1 MENGNNDVFLG
12 EYKPIIEECENFCF
26 VIKKIEEEISEQY
39 NKKEN
44 KNQKCYLIELNNYE
58 NFKQKI
64 NYKIFK
70 DKINEYREQMLTKI
84 IMLES
89 EEKNAKFEK
98 LQNTILK
105 SIKELNNL
113 LKDKHEFILI
123 NAEISKEIIQNKE
136 EGQYFLFYSFN
147 SSELI
152 LKINNDSLNFH
163 LKENIINL
171 NNLKNKEFFN
181 NNGDSDN
188 CESNNINSDSNN
200 LINNHM
206 NYNNKE
212 IKDDLKELLDWMEK
226 FYLSEKQFKNSLN
239 KKKENDKNKNINNA
253 IKNFGYLMELKNFN
267 EWKNKLNYDSIK
279 PIIDKYINEGKDF
292 LTDEEKE
299 EIIQLLKDQD
309 IKKDKI
315 ESVHFRSM
323 DELKHYNKLN
333 DMILINRELFILIN
347 DKEEKP
353 NEIEYNISMEK
364 KLDIIINNEKS
375 SFFRLENIIYSYI
388 SFNLFLLT
396 KIFIKQ
402 NDFFKEK
409 KGENI
414 YIYKKDFLKN
424 YKEFFNYENLQKIFK
439 TSNLTNK
446 NNEKQIFEF
455 IENIS
460 VTYISSIKEKIF
472 TSSIKFEKNNI
483 DITKIKSKENISF
496 EYIKDFDKM
505 LFDGN
510 TVINFNN
517 HNSVPKGVFLKVKLF
532 FINEKIL
539 ILFKD
544 IEQNQIFGQIG
555 NMKDL
560 ENNYC
565 FDVDYLIAI
574 KKGKN
579 ESNLLDNFLKE
590 KKGIDNFYHNIYGD
604 NSKNFFE
611 YIISEDIILYI
622 YNFKLINNT
631 NQITDENENKANP
644 FFQNNI
650 IPNEGNQLA
659 NFNDTSNN
667 INIPVINNEI
677 NEQVYQKDNNP
688 DNCNNTNQNLQN
700 DYNEINIPNPFKIEA
715 QNNGNKNN
723 INNINE
729 VNTTQIVINNSL
741 GQNNILD
748 NNYID
753 HNNINYNDN
762 NNNMN
767 INQNGQNFQ
776 EIGNNYDPNPNQ
788 NVFNPIQGI
797 NPNVFN
803 TTNNNNNVMDIENQ
817 MSMNNNNFT
826 NQNQIVQPMYDFNKI
841 KHYLYVIISF
851 LYSDQ
856 NIKMKMNRINN
867 QSWNNK
873 ENLYIINKQWVNAFL
888 SIFNINNEI
897 TTSIN
902 SIPNMS
908 SNIQNII
915 ENIIPALSENTKQ
928 YFNNLDYNNYI
939 GKLTDNSLIK
949 IDEQY
954 MNNIGTNI
962 RILFN
967 FYFLEE
973 SFCNCLS
980 HYLNLN
986 LSPYWMKSE
995 CILINQKIF
1004 SFTNDDNVYVGNFGM
1019 DYSFYTEKIIFYHN
1033 LEAKNEI
1040 INMVQANNFNYF
1052 NYLLFS
1058 GDLISNGFNIQML
1071 NLNYQKS
1078 IKNALIIEKLKDFI
1092 NFDIYKNKLIEETN
1106 ETNRNEDNIAKEEVI
1121 LIKKESLNLIGY
1133 FQIINIFKKYI
1144 QSLGK
1149 INPNQL
1155 IDNIFNNLNVNDI
1168 QLLKQEFNK
1177 IANINIK
1184 LDDILPKPDSL
1195 ISFEDKNISIFNDV
1209 LVIKKDLI
1217 KLFLNKTNIE
1227 HEYIKEIVS
1236 GNGMNIIIIK
1246 KNEEKTLLLGN
1257 LINNEHTF
1265 KLQYI
1270 FNFKDGYELE
1280 KGLKKIYKSH
1290 IDYIDKYCMFEK
1302 DESLISPVF
1311 NRKEELIGYS
1321 YKYDDNLLS
1330 VPLYEYYLCDNLKNV
1345 IQLFNYYTFL
1355 NNKIQNENNSYHNH
1369 VTLSPREYCLVKK
1382 SWIENFKECFS
1393 YNNITSE
1400 ISSGKEII
1408 NIIQNNK
1415 QDNSES
1421 TDKNIFT
1428 TLKGLNNNMYLSF
1441 NSDLRNKAFQNFD
1454 LEPTL
1459 VSTGYIDSSKIQ
1471 QQFFIPNDFE
1481 IMPKKFI
1488 EKYKGENNQIDQQ
1501 NINEIQIIDS
1511 LLMINFEYNLNASE
1525 KFISLIG
1532 ELNFN
1537 NSFEIKSVL
1546 VYYRS
1551 FQKEEIL
1558 QEEQYSLHNII
1569 SQKERR
1575 YFKSQ
1580 YENRDSENYD
1590 ECFVY
1595 QFNPNSSPMDNNN
1608 NNFIIPD
1615 DNNEFI
1621 KVNEIEYDLDYQPIY
1636 PFIKNNFQ
1644 YPPLIGLDNI
1654 GATCYMNATLQ
1665 CFCNIEQFVNYF
1677 KYDKNLIYNIKYDP
1691 KKETLNSSFKLL
1703 IEKLWPNNYPMGN
1716 QKKSYSPH
1724 EFKTKISIM
1733 NPLFQ
1738 GIAANDSKDLVNF
1751 LIMKLHEELN
1761 VHQNQINDSTFNLDQ
1776 TNMALMFNTFT
1787 QNFNANNNS
1796 IISKLFYAFNY
1807 NVTECQN
1814 CHVNTF
1820 NFQTYFFLIFPLEEV
1835 RKFKLSNN
1843 QFMNYNNIM
1852 MNNNEVT
1859 IYDCFNYDK
1868 TPNIMSGQNMMYCNY
1883 CRQTCNSSMCTLLC
1897 TGPEILIIILNRG
1910 KGIEFKVK
1918 INFLEDLN
1926 LNGYIS
1932 MPNTGCFYKL
1942 IGVITH
1948 LGESGMGGHFIAY
1961 CKNPIN
1967 YQWNKYNDSTVTPV
1981 YDFKGEVIDYA
1992 MPYLLFYQKQH

>member
-1 MENGNNDVFLG
+1 MENGNNDASLG
-12 EYKPIIEECENFCF
+12 KYKPIIEECENFCL

-44 KNQKCYLIELNNYE
+44 KNQKCYLIELNDYE

-64 NYKIFK
+64 NYLIFK
-70 DKINEYREQMLTKI
+70 DKINEYRDQMVTKI
-84 IMLES
+84 IIQES
-89 EEKNAKFEK
+89 ENKSVKFEK

-123 NAEISKEIIQNKE
+123 NAEISQEIIQNKE

-163 LKENIINL
+163 LKGNIINL
-171 NNLKNKEFFN
+171 DNLKNKEFFN

-188 CESNNINSDSNN
+188 CESNNIISDNNN
-200 LINNHM
+200 LIINNM
-206 NYNNKE
+206 NDNNKGVN
-212 IKDDLKELLDWMEK
+212 DDLKELLDWMEK
-226 FYLSEKQFKNSLN
+226 FYLTEKEFKISLN
-239 KKKENDKNKNINNA
+239 KKNKNL
-253 IKNFGYLMELKNFN
+253 GYLIEIKKFN
-267 EWKNKLNYDSIK
+267 EWKNTLNYDSIK
-279 PIIDKYINEGKDF
+279 PIIENYMNKGKNY
-292 LTDEEKE
+292 LTSEEKE

-315 ESVHFRSM
+315 ESLHFKSM

-347 DKEEKP
+347 DKEENP

-375 SFFRLENIIYSYI
+375 SFYRLENIIYSYI
-388 SFNLFLLT
+388 SYNLFLLT

-402 NDFFKEK
+402 KDFFKEK

-414 YIYKKDFLKN
+414 YIYKKDFLQN
-424 YKEFFNYENLQKIFK
+424 YKEFFNYENLQQIFK

-455 IENIS
+455 IDNIS

-472 TSSIKFEKNNI
+472 TRAIKFEKNNI
-483 DITKIKSKENISF
+483 DIEKVKSNENISF

-505 LFDGN
+505 FFDGN

-517 HNSVPKGVFLKVKLF
+517 YNLVPKGAFLKVKLF

-544 IEQNQIFGQIG
+544 MEQNKIFGQIG
-555 NMKDL
+555 KVNEF
-560 ENNYC
+560 ENNYS

-579 ESNLLDNFLKE
+579 ESNLLDDFFKE
-590 KKGIDNFYHNIYGD
+590 KMKIDNFYHNIYGN

-611 YIISEDIILYI
+611 YIISKEIILYI

-650 IPNEGNQLA
+650 IPNEGNQTV
-659 NFNDTSNN
+659 NFNDISNN
-667 INIPVINNEI
+667 INTPIINNEI
-677 NEQVYQKDNNP
+677 NEQVYQKENNP
-688 DNCNNTNQNLQN
+688 DNFNNTKQNIQN
-700 DYNEINIPNPFKIEA
+700 DYDEINIPNPIKIET

-723 INNINE
+723 INNMDEDNM
-729 VNTTQIVINNSL
+729 TQMVINNSL
-741 GQNNILD
+741 GQNNILV
-748 NNYID
+748 NNYIE

-767 INQNGQNFQ
+767 INQNSQNYQ
-776 EIGNNYDPNPNQ
+776 EIGNNYEPNLNQ
-788 NVFNPIQGI
+788 NEFNPIQGI
-797 NPNVFN
+797 NANVFN
-803 TTNNNNNVMDIENQ
+803 TTDNNNNMMDIENQ
-817 MSMNNNNFT
+817 MSMNNNNYS
-826 NQNQIVQPMYDFNKI
+826 NQDQIVQTMYDFNKI
-841 KHYLYVIISF
+841 KNYLYVIISF

-856 NIKMKMNRINN
+856 NIKNKMNRNNN
-867 QSWNNK
+867 QSWNNNA
-873 ENLYIINKQWVNAFL
+873 NLYIINKQWVNAFL
-888 SIFNINNEI
+888 SIFDINNEI
-897 TTSIN
+897 SSLIN
-902 SIPNMS
+902 SIPNMMS
-908 SNIQNII
+908 SNIQIMV
-915 ENIIPALSENTKQ
+915 ENIILPSLTDNTKQ
-928 YFNNLDYNNYI
+928 YFNNLDYNNYK
-939 GKLTDNSLIK
+939 GKLTDNYLIK

-980 HYLNLN
+980 QRLNID

-1004 SFTNDDNVYVGNFGM
+1004 SFTNDDNVYIGNLGM

-1033 LEAKNEI
+1033 LEAKKEI
-1040 INMVQANNFNYF
+1040 INMVQNNNFNYF

-1078 IKNALIIEKLKDFI
+1078 IYNAFIIEKLKDFI
-1092 NFDIYKNKLIEETN
+1092 NFEIYKNKLIEETN
-1106 ETNRNEDNIAKEEVI
+1106 ETNRNEDYFNREEII

-1133 FQIINIFKKYI
+1133 YSIMNIINKYI
-1144 QSLGK
+1144 QLFDKKNS
-1149 INPNQL
+1149 NQL
-1155 IDNIFNNLNVNDI
+1155 IDNIFDNLNINDI

-1177 IANINIK
+1177 IGNINIK

-1217 KLFLNKTNIE
+1217 RLFLNKINIDN
-1227 HEYIKEIVS
+1227 EYIKEIVS

-1257 LINNEHTF
+1257 IINNEHTF

-1270 FNFKDGYELE
+1270 FNFKDEYELE
-1280 KGLKKIYKSH
+1280 NGLKKINKSY

-1302 DESLISPVF
+1302 DESFISPIF
-1311 NRKEELIGYS
+1311 NRSEKLVGYS

-1330 VPLYEYYLCDNLKNV
+1330 IPIYEYYLCDNLKNV
-1345 IQLFNYYTFL
+1345 VQLFNYYTFL
-1355 NNKIQNENNSYHNH
+1355 NNKIQNENNSYHKDI
-1369 VTLSPREYCLVKK
+1369 TLSPHEYCLVKK
-1382 SWIENFKECFS
+1382 SWIEKFKENFC
-1393 YNNITSE
+1393 YNNIASE
-1400 ISSGKEII
+1400 ISSGKEIV
-1408 NIIQNNK
+1408 NIIQNKK

-1421 TDKNIFT
+1421 TDRNIFY
-1428 TLKGLNNNMYLSF
+1428 TLKGLNKDMYLNF
-1441 NSDLRNKAFQNFD
+1441 NSDLKNKTFQNSD
-1454 LEPTL
+1454 LEPPL
-1459 VSTGYIDSSKIQ
+1459 IMTGYIDSSNKQ
-1471 QQFFIPNDFE
+1471 HQFFIPNDFG
-1481 IMPKKFI
+1481 IIPKKFI
-1488 EKYKGENNQIDQQ
+1488 EKYKEENNPIDQQ
-1501 NINEIQIIDS
+1501 NFNEIQIIDS
-1511 LLMINFEYNLNASE
+1511 FLLINFDYDLNGSG
-1525 KFISLIG
+1525 KYISLIG

-1537 NSFEIKSVL
+1537 DFFEIKSVL
-1546 VYYRS
+1546 IYYKR
-1551 FQKEEIL
+1551 FQRREIL
-1558 QEEQYSLHNII
+1558 SEEGNSLSNII
-1569 SQKERR
+1569 NQKLKT
-1575 YFKSQ
+1575 YFQ
-1580 YENRDSENYD
+1580 NQNEGIDNDNYD
-1590 ECFVY
+1590 ECVAFK
-1595 QFNPNSSPMDNNN
+1595 FNPNSNPINNNDLDNIINPNDNNN
-1608 NNFIIPD
+1608 NQ
-1615 DNNEFI
+1615 FI
-1621 KVNEIEYDLDYQPIY
+1621 KVNEVEYNLDYQPMY
-1636 PFIKNNFQ
+1636 PLIKNNFQ
-1644 YPPLIGLDNI
+1644 HPSLIGLDNI

-1665 CFCNIEQFVNYF
+1665 CFCNIEQFINYF
-1677 KYDKNLIYNIKYDP
+1677 KYDKNLIYKIKCDIN
-1691 KKETLNSSFKLL
+1691 KETLSSSFKLL
-1703 IEKLWPNNYPMGN
+1703 IEKLWPDYYPMN
-1716 QKKSYSPH
+1716 KQIKSYSPH

-1761 VHQNQINDSTFNLDQ
+1761 VSQNQINDSIFNLDQ
-1776 TNMALMFNTFT
+1776 TNMPLMFNTFT

-1796 IISKLFYAFNY
+1796 IISQLFYAFNY

-1814 CHVNTF
+1814 CHVNPY

-1852 MNNNEVT
+1852 NNNEVT

-1868 TPNIMSGQNMMYCNY
+1868 KPNIMSGQNMMYCNY

-1926 LNGYIS
+1926 LSGYIS

-1981 YDFKGEVIDYA
+1981 SDFKGEVIDYA

>member
-1 MENGNNDVFLG
+1 MEYGNNDDGLG
-12 EYKPIIEECENFCF
+12 PYKQIIEEYENCCTI
-26 VIKKIEEEISEQY
+26 IKKVEEEFSQQY

-44 KNQKCYLIELNNYE
+44 SYQKCFLIELKCFE
-58 NFKQKI
+58 EFKEQIDYQTFRYKI
-64 NYKIFK
+64 NK
-70 DKINEYREQMLTKI
+70 YRENMVIKFTS
-84 IMLES
+84 LES
-89 EEKNAKFEK
+89 ENKEVKLEK

-105 SIKELNNL
+105 STKDLNDL
-113 LKDKHEFILI
+113 LKNNHEFLLI
-123 NAEISKEIIQNKE
+123 NADLSKEIIKNKDKGE
-136 EGQYFLFYSFN
+136 YFCFFSFN

-152 LKINNDSLNFH
+152 LKIEEDSLHFH
-163 LKENIINL
+163 LNKNIINID
-171 NNLKNKEFFN
+171 NLKDKEFFN
-181 NNGDSDN
+181 NFGPNHNGESEAIDSDN
-188 CESNNINSDSNN
+188 
-200 LINNHM
+200 LINKNM
-206 NYNNKE
+206 SEKNVE
-212 IKDDLKELLDWMEK
+212 DDKNLMKLIDWIEK
-226 FYLSEKQFKNSLN
+226 FYLLEKEFKASLY
-239 KKKENDKNKNINNA
+239 KKTENDNKN
-253 IKNFGYLMELKNFN
+253 FYGYLIEIKAFN
-267 EWKNKLNYDSIK
+267 EWKKNLNYDLIK
-279 PIIDKYINEGKDF
+279 PFLDNYINEGKHY
-292 LTDEEKE
+292 LIIEEKE
-299 EIIQLLKDQD
+299 EIKRLLKEQD
-309 IKKDKI
+309 VKKNKI
-315 ESVHFRSM
+315 ESLNFKSI
-323 DELKHYNKLN
+323 EQLKQYNRIN
-333 DMILINRELFILIN
+333 DIILISRELFILIN
-347 DKEEKP
+347 ENEVKP
-353 NEIEYNISMEK
+353 NEIEYKIAKEK
-364 KLDIIINNEKS
+364 KLELIIYNES
-375 SFFRLENIIYSYI
+375 TLFNMLENIIYSYI
-388 SFNLFLLT
+388 SYNLYLLT
-396 KIFIKQ
+396 KIFIFQ

-409 KGENI
+409 KPVSI
-414 YIYKKDFLKN
+414 YLFNKDYLQAYKDI
-424 YKEFFNYENLQKIFK
+424 FNYEVLLKIFEVNK
-439 TSNLTNK
+439 LPNK
-446 NNEKQIFEF
+446 NNEKEIYEF
-455 IENIS
+455 IETIS
-460 VTYISSIKEKIF
+460 DSYITSIKEKIF
-472 TSSIKFEKNNI
+472 QSDSIKFEKENFNL
-483 DITKIKSKENISF
+483 TEIKSDENISF
-496 EYIKDFDKM
+496 NYIKEFDNT
-505 LFDGN
+505 LFDG
-510 TVINFNN
+510 TVINFSKF
-517 HNSVPKGVFLKVKLF
+517 NSLPKDTFFFRVKIF
-532 FINEKIL
+532 FIKEKLL
-539 ILFKD
+539 I
-544 IEQNQIFGQIG
+544 IFRTVDKKKIYAQIG
-555 NMKDL
+555 TII
-560 ENNYC
+560 ESNNQYI
-565 FDVDYLIAI
+565 FNIDYLIAFKTSKI
-574 KKGKN
+574 DIQNQYSILDCVLKGEKEIDIFYQGIYGNNIDKFFEYKISEELILYIFNFNLKKDTN
-579 ESNLLDNFLKE
+579 QIIDDKE
-590 KKGIDNFYHNIYGD
+590 KKTNSSNNVNGIPNPENHPNNFGNNQNNNNITNGNNIINNPEYQKENNIDNF
-604 NSKNFFE
+604 S
-611 YIISEDIILYI
+611 
-622 YNFKLINNT
+622 
-631 NQITDENENKANP
+631 
-644 FFQNNI
+644 
-650 IPNEGNQLA
+650 
-659 NFNDTSNN
+659 N
-667 INIPVINNEI
+667 INQNPLSDDSLVNN
-677 NEQVYQKDNNP
+677 
-688 DNCNNTNQNLQN
+688 
-700 DYNEINIPNPFKIEA
+700 PNPFHLQE
-715 QNNGNKNN
+715 QN
-723 INNINE
+723 NNINE
-729 VNTTQIVINNSL
+729 NNKENNNTTQIFLNNSL
-741 GQNNILD
+741 GQNNNLT
-748 NNYID
+748 NNYIEQD
-753 HNNINYNDN
+753 NVNYNDN
-762 NNNMN
+762 NN
-767 INQNGQNFQ
+767 QNFGQNFQ
-776 EIGNNYDPNPNQ
+776 KGGNNYNPNPNQ
-788 NVFNPIQGI
+788 NVFNQNQGI
-797 NPNVFN
+797 NGNVFN
-803 TTNNNNNVMDIENQ
+803 TTDNNNNVIDIENQ
-817 MSMNNNNFT
+817 MLMNNNFS

-841 KHYLYVIISF
+841 KNYLYVIISF

-856 NIKMKMNRINN
+856 NIKMKMNRNNN

-873 ENLYIINKQWVNAFL
+873 ENLYIINKQWVNVFL

-897 TTSIN
+897 TTLIN
-902 SIPNMS
+902 SVPNMMS
-908 SNIQNII
+908 LNIQNMV
-915 ENIIPALSENTKQ
+915 ENILPVLTDNTKQ

-973 SFCNCLS
+973 DFGNCLS
-980 HYLNLN
+980 QHLNLN

-1004 SFTNDDNVYVGNFGM
+1004 SFTNDINVYVGNLGM

-1033 LEAKNEI
+1033 LETKKEI
-1040 INMVQANNFNYF
+1040 INMVQNNNFNYF

-1058 GDLISNGFNIQML
+1058 GDLISNGFNIQIL

-1092 NFDIYKNKLIEETN
+1092 NFDIYKSKMIEETN
-1106 ETNRNEDNIAKEEVI
+1106 ETNRNEDYIAKEEVI

-1133 FQIINIFKKYI
+1133 YSIINIINKYI
-1144 QSLGK
+1144 QSFGK

-1155 IDNIFNNLNVNDI
+1155 MDNIFNNLNINDI

-1195 ISFEDKNISIFNDV
+1195 ISFENKNISIFNDV

-1217 KLFLNKTNIE
+1217 KLFINITNIDNDF
-1227 HEYIKEIVS
+1227 IKEIVS

-1257 LINNEHTF
+1257 VINNEHSF

-1270 FNFKDGYELE
+1270 FNFKDEYELK
-1280 KGLKKIYKSH
+1280 KGLKKINKNY
-1290 IDYIDKYCMFEK
+1290 IDYIDKYCIFEK
-1302 DESLISPVF
+1302 DETFISPIF
-1311 NRKEELIGYS
+1311 NGAEELIGYS
-1321 YKYDDNLLS
+1321 YKYNDNLLS
-1330 VPLYEYYLCDNLKNV
+1330 NPIYKYYLCDNLKNV

-1355 NNKIQNENNSYHNH
+1355 NNKVQNENNSYHNH
-1369 VTLSPREYCLVKK
+1369 VILSSREYCLVKK

-1428 TLKGLNNNMYLSF
+1428 TLKGLNNNMYLNF

-1501 NINEIQIIDS
+1501 NISEIQIIDS

-1595 QFNPNSSPMDNNN
+1595 QFNPNSSPMDNNNN

-1868 TPNIMSGQNMMYCNY
+1868 KPNIMSGQNMMYCNY